1 MKPEQIKA
9 LLIEKLSTY
18 YDGAI
23 HSSVDLSMRD
33 EIADKGKEIVVMTL
47 KMYKDMVLA
56 LIDVEVLFP
65 FIEQKTCARLVAE

>member
-33 EIADKGKEIVVMTL
+33 EIADKGKEM
-47 KMYKDMVLA
+47 KF
-56 LIDVEVLFP
+56 LFN
-65 FIEQKTCARLVAE
+65 IKETTVYN

>member
-33 EIADKGKEIVVMTL
+33 EIADKGKELKFLLNIKETTL
-47 KMYKDMVLA
+47 FNYWHKILNY
-56 LIDVEVLFP
+56 I
-65 FIEQKTCARLVAE
+65 